1 MSDTELKVLRYVCGG
16 RGRVGSW
23 GGREGGELRR
33 EGGWGRGGEGGEKG
47 EGGLGVR
54 EGGKEVGRVARK
66 AERAGKW

>member
-16 RGRVGSW
+16 GGRVGRW
-23 GGREGGELRR
+23 GG
-33 EGGWGRGGEGGEKG
+33 GGEGGG
-47 EGGLGVR
+47 WVGSG